1 MLRSGAAL
9 IVTEAFPSRHGRSLA
24 KDLNIETI
32 PITRLAK
39 ADLASDPSLIFDL
52 DLGQAPIVH
61 QLKALLATKGEG
73 CRIFLVDPNLPTSV
87 ARARALGADV
97 LLPTGG
103 TARDIQ
109 AALRQHFGLSGHGD
123 DPVTQSVTDGVKAL
137 DMTFLALS
145 EGTALD
151 TDGVL
156 DAGGRISDAIRGGGA
171 EEWLATVRGYHMGTF
186 QHCMLVTGVAAG
198 FGIRTGMARSDVVM
212 LTTTG
217 LLHDIGKASIP
228 LELLDKPG
236 ALTDAE
242 AKIVRTHPVIGADY
256 LDAHSAVDESIR
268 RSVRHHHEYLDGTGY
283 PDGLSGGQ
291 IDDLTRILTICDI
304 YAALVERRSYKPAKS
319 PAQAMVI
326 LEAMAST
333 GKVETSLVRALGKI
347 MAPG

>member
-145 EGTALD
+145 EGT
-151 TDGVL
+151 
-156 DAGGRISDAIRGGGA
+156 
-171 EEWLATVRGYHMGTF
+171 
-186 QHCMLVTGVAAG
+186 
-198 FGIRTGMARSDVVM
+198 
-212 LTTTG
+212 
-217 LLHDIGKASIP
+217 
-228 LELLDKPG
+228 
-236 ALTDAE
+236 
-242 AKIVRTHPVIGADY
+242 
-256 LDAHSAVDESIR
+256 
-268 RSVRHHHEYLDGTGY
+268 
-283 PDGLSGGQ
+283 
-291 IDDLTRILTICDI
+291 
-304 YAALVERRSYKPAKS
+304 
-319 PAQAMVI
+319 
-326 LEAMAST
+326 
-333 GKVETSLVRALGKI
+333 
-347 MAPG
+347 